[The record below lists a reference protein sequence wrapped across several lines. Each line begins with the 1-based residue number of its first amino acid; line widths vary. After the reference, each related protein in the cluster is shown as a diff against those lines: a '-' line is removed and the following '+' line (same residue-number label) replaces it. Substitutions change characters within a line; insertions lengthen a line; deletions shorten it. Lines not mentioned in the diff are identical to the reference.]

1 MGRPN
6 IRTSTDILRLLDRT
20 VVDLKAGKI
29 DNARAKTI
37 TYICSTAGQII
48 RNLELE
54 KKNRR
59 SRRTGRKEGVIM
71 KARLKAL
78 FLIFAFQP
86 RLCQAIMKARL

>member
-1 MGRPN
+1 VGRPN

-54 KKNRR
+54 KRIEDLEEQAE
-59 SRRTGRKEGVIM
+59 RKG
-71 KARLKAL
+71 L
-78 FLIFAFQP
+78 
-86 RLCQAIMKARL
+86 